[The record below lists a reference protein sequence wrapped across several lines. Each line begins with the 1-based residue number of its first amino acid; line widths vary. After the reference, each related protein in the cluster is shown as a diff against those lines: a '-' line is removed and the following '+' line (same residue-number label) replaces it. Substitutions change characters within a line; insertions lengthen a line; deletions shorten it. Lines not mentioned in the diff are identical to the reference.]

1 MATTYMKELGGYVAD
16 VPSLWFRRCDG
27 KIFNFDEL
35 TQASVSPQINTIDI
49 NAGWSLYPVATLP
62 GQSTLD
68 MQFTSG
74 KFQPEL
80 FSMTNAVDF
89 EEDDDYIVY
98 ETNRKYVTVATPGTD
113 DGTIELTFGDGDK
126 AELAKDANTN
136 EYIISIP
143 GLELDST
150 ASAVPSAGKFTV
162 TESSGTFTVNIYKD
176 DAVDAD
182 NKPIQMEVQFARVQA
197 ARVAE
202 IDNKASAVGE
212 AMLKY
217 PKHIWGFAA

>member
-1 MATTYMKELGGYVAD
+1 
-16 VPSLWFRRCDG
+16 
-27 KIFNFDEL
+27 
-35 TQASVSPQINTIDI
+35 
-49 NAGWSLYPVATLP
+49 
-62 GQSTLD
+62 

-89 EEDDDYIVY
+89 EEDADYIVY
-98 ETNRKYVTVATPGTD
+98 ETNRKYPTVTTPGTD
-113 DGTIELTFGDGDK
+113 DGTIVLTFGDGDN
-126 AELAKDANTN
+126 AELAKDANTG

-143 GLELDST
+143 GLKLDST

-217 PKHIWGFAA
+217 PIYSDGQDCTKSGILGYVYMHVYRARVTAQPGLNGSYKSAS